1 MYDGNGS
8 PIGFMC
14 CETADTEDEPHS
26 FDVYY
31 YEKNLQGDVIAVR
44 DVTGAVRYSYYYNA
58 WGELVYA
65 YAHNGAENTTARYN
79 TIFYRGYYFDS
90 DLYLYYLT
98 TRYYDAQI
106 GRFISPDNV
115 EIITASPMALTDKNL
130 YAYCDNNPVMRVD
143 HGGEFWGT
151 VVLAT
156 FICSAIFN
164 FASALIEEVY
174 DENEGTN
181 WGEVIVSTVIN
192 TIGDTAAVVTG
203 PGTRPVIGMVVNAAD
218 TLVENL
224 LNPSD
229 RLKPTGEI
237 VSETIMSGVMGF
249 FGNLS
254 FGAANISAEVLP
266 IGKIW
271 KGAALDS
278 FSNFL
283 SGFPKGSVQNCILR
297 II

>member
-98 TRYYDAQI
+98 TRYYDPYI
-106 GRFISPDNV
+106 GRFISADDVNV
-115 EIITASPMALTDKNL
+115 ITASPMALTDKNL

-143 HGGEFWGT
+143 YGGEFWWIAIAVT
-151 VVLAT
+151 AVLSFAYNLAT
-156 FICSAIFN
+156 E
-164 FASALIEEVY
+164 LIEESKEETVEY
-174 DENEGTN
+174 ENAF
-181 WGEVIVSTVIN
+181 ISAFIN
-192 TIGDTAAVVTG
+192 TAEDVATVMFPTAA
-203 PGTRPVIGMVVNAAD
+203 PYISASSNAVD
-218 TLVENL
+218 TLVDNL
-224 LNPSD
+224 IDEDNSH
-229 RLKPTGEI
+229 KVAGEI
-237 VSETIMSGVMGF
+237 ISETIVSAAIGF
-249 FGNLS
+249 FDGVS
-254 FGAANISAEVLP
+254 VRPQEITSDMG
-266 IGKIW
+266 W
-271 KGAALDS
+271 KKVVSEARKDY
-278 FSNFL
+278 L
-283 SGFPKGSVQNCILR
+283 SGIVPDWFKEVFQDFLLDRCI
-297 II
+297 